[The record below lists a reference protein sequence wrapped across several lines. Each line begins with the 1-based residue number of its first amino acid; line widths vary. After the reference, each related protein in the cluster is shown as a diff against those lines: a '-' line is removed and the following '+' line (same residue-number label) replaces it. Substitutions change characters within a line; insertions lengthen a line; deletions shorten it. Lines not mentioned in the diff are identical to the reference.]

1 MTRFKSLSFVII
13 GFLVAVGAVFV
24 VSAALIRGKVADSQI
39 YWSHYQDIS
48 SPKDRALNSLVSN
61 LGYGGMIHQFKNYVL
76 RKDGKRLGRIRAA
89 AGAAQGALKAYRAVG
104 INAEEQAAI
113 KAISGVIADYTA
125 KTDLVAALVAEGKTS
140 RQIDKT
146 VKVSDKPA
154 LEGIKVLK
162 ATLLAQRHA
171 DQGAETKIELLVAL
185 REALGYGGMIHQF
198 KNYVLRQDAP
208 RVAKIRARVAGAR
221 EIVAKFNSLGVNER
235 EAAAL
240 AAISNVVNAYD
251 KNTGLVEGLVAKG
264 STVEK
269 LDKSVKIS
277 DGPAIK
283 GFDILVGEIA
293 AQTKAEQRQLTG
305 NLESATLLSLIIMAF
320 AVVSSLGLTTLTGW
334 VLLIRIVRPT
344 LAMTEQMNAV
354 AEGDLGVEISGLGRD
369 DEIGDMAT
377 AVEVFKQNAVERER
391 LEAERA
397 EGQVA
402 REARAKKI
410 DAITKDFDNSV
421 AGILKTVT
429 SATTEMDA
437 TANAMTSTAAQSV
450 QRATAVAAA
459 SEQAS
464 TNVQTVATASEE
476 LSASIGEITRQ
487 VSESARITDEAVS
500 QTEKTNQSVLGL
512 NDAAQKIGDVVDL
525 INDIASQTNL
535 LALNATIEAA
545 RAGDAGKGFAVV
557 ASEVKNLANQTAK
570 ATEDIAAQITT
581 MQEETNGAVSAL
593 QGVGETIGKINDIS
607 ASVSAAVE
615 EQAAATQEIGRN
627 VDQAAKGT
635 QEVTENISSVN
646 EATSETGAAAAQ
658 VLSASEELARQAD
671 ALKSTVE
678 TFLTD
683 VRAA

>member
-1 MTRFKSLSFVII
+1 LSFAII
-13 GFLVAVGAVFV
+13 GFLIIVGVVFV
-24 VSAALIRGKVADSQI
+24 VSAALVRSKVADSQV
-39 YWSHYQDIS
+39 YWGHYQDIS

-76 RKDGKRLGRIRAA
+76 RKDSKRLGRIRAA
-89 AGAAQGALKAYRAVG
+89 AGAAQGALNAYQAVG
-104 INAEEQAAI
+104 VSAEEQAAI
-113 KAISGVIADYTA
+113 KAISGVIANYTA
-125 KTDLVAALVAEGKTS
+125 KTDVVARMVAEGKTS

-146 VKVSDKPA
+146 VKISDKPA

-162 ATLLAQRHA
+162 ATVLAQRRS
-171 DQGAETKIELLVAL
+171 DQGVETKIELLVGL

-208 RVAKIRARVAGAR
+208 RVAKIRARVASAR
-221 EIVAKFNSLGVNER
+221 EIMVKFNSLGVNER
-235 EAAAL
+235 ETKAL
-240 AAISNVVNAYD
+240 AAISAVVSAYD

-283 GFDILVGEIA
+283 GFDVLVGEIA
-293 AQTKAEQRQLTG
+293 AQTRAEQQQLTG
-305 NLESATLLSLIIMAF
+305 NLESATLLSLIIMVV
-320 AVVSSLGLTTLTGW
+320 AVVSSLGLTALTGW

-344 LAMTEQMNAV
+344 MAMTKQMNMLS
-354 AEGDLGVEISGLGRD
+354 EGDLSVEVSGLGRD
-369 DEIGDMAT
+369 DEIGDMAK
-377 AVEVFKQNAVERER
+377 AVEVFKQNAVARER
-391 LEAERA
+391 LEAEQA
-397 EGQVA
+397 EA
-402 REARAKKI
+402 RTEHEARARKI

-421 AGILKTVT
+421 AGILKTVA

-437 TANAMTSTAAQSV
+437 TANAMSTTAEQSV
-450 QRATAVAAA
+450 ERASAVAAA

-464 TNVQTVATASEE
+464 TNVQTVAAASQE
-476 LSASIGEITRQ
+476 LSSSIDEITKQ
-487 VSESARITDEAVS
+487 VSESARITNEAVS

-512 NDAAQKIGDVVDL
+512 NDAAQKIGDVVNL

-545 RAGDAGKGFAVV
+545 RAGEAGKGFAVV

-570 ATEDIAAQITT
+570 ATEDIAAQIST
-581 MQEETNGAVSAL
+581 MQEETNGAVDAL
-593 QGVGETIGKINDIS
+593 QGVSDTIGRINDIS

-615 EQAAATQEIGRN
+615 EQSAATQEIGRN

-635 QEVTENISSVN
+635 REVTENISSVN
-646 EATSETGAAAAQ
+646 EATSETGAAAAE
-658 VLSASEELARQAD
+658 VLSASEELAKQAD
-671 ALKSTVE
+671 ALKGTVE

>member
-1 MTRFKSLSFVII
+1 M
-13 GFLVAVGAVFV
+13 
-24 VSAALIRGKVADSQI
+24 
-39 YWSHYQDIS
+39 
-48 SPKDRALNSLVSN
+48 
-61 LGYGGMIHQFKNYVL
+61 
-76 RKDGKRLGRIRAA
+76 
-89 AGAAQGALKAYRAVG
+89 
-104 INAEEQAAI
+104 
-113 KAISGVIADYTA
+113 
-125 KTDLVAALVAEGKTS
+125 
-140 RQIDKT
+140 
-146 VKVSDKPA
+146 
-154 LEGIKVLK
+154 
-162 ATLLAQRHA
+162 
-171 DQGAETKIELLVAL
+171 
-185 REALGYGGMIHQF
+185 
-198 KNYVLRQDAP
+198 
-208 RVAKIRARVAGAR
+208 
-221 EIVAKFNSLGVNER
+221 
-235 EAAAL
+235 
-240 AAISNVVNAYD
+240 
-251 KNTGLVEGLVAKG
+251 
-264 STVEK
+264 
-269 LDKSVKIS
+269 DKSVKIS

>member
-61 LGYGGMIHQFKNYVL
+61 
-76 RKDGKRLGRIRAA
+76 
-89 AGAAQGALKAYRAVG
+89 
-104 INAEEQAAI
+104 
-113 KAISGVIADYTA
+113 
-125 KTDLVAALVAEGKTS
+125 
-140 RQIDKT
+140 
-146 VKVSDKPA
+146 
-154 LEGIKVLK
+154 
-162 ATLLAQRHA
+162 
-171 DQGAETKIELLVAL
+171 
-185 REALGYGGMIHQF
+185 LGYGGMIHQF

-305 NLESATLLSLIIMAF
+305 NLESATLLSLIIMAV